1 MTNIRSAEAERLFEG
16 VYRDANI
23 AVANEL
29 AKICDRLGID
39 FWEVQTAANSQPFCH
54 IHDPGIGVGGA
65 CIPVYPQFVLEVCT
79 ES

>member
-1 MTNIRSAEAERLFEG
+1 MTNIRSAEAEKLFEG

-39 FWEVQTAANSQPFCH
+39 FWEVQTAA
-54 IHDPGIGVGGA
+54 
-65 CIPVYPQFVLEVCT
+65 
-79 ES
+79 